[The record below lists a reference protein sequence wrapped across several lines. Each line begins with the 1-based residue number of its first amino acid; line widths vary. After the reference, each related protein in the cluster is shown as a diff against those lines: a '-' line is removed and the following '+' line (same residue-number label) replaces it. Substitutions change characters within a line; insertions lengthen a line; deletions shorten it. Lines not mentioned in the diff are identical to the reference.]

1 MSFRRSI
8 SFLLEILVC
17 FRARISHYLAIGPR
31 FTYWLSLIKKS
42 LCCLTWCLGKHVA
55 LIWELVLF
63 ISSCSYWWK
72 CCWTG
77 ILWRCEIVGIVWVCV
92 GMIVAALATLSTYK
106 VWIRWYV
113 LRQALLTSVLISCHW
128 VRWFRACHSCWRTIV
143 KLKCILDIVSIFSSL
158 RLYNAI
164 GLCHINLL
172 LSSKNILGPLSAT
185 RLSSFATFVL
195 IACFLKFANV
205 RFKLSSIGTI
215 LWIIIS
221 LSAGLLQVTTASIG
235 TSFVAICWT
244 DPVIT
249 TDCYEV
255 VCWVENLRVGVRVT
269 FHN

>member
-1 MSFRRSI
+1 MPFRWSI

-17 FRARISHYLAIGPR
+17 FRARISHYLAIGSR
-31 FTYWLSLIKKS
+31 FSYWLSLIKKS
-42 LCCLTWCLGKHVA
+42 LCCLTWCLGKHAA

-63 ISSCSYWWK
+63 IGSCSDWWK
-72 CCWTG
+72 CCWTSV
-77 ILWRCEIVGIVWVCV
+77 LWRCEIVGIVWVCV

-106 VWIRWYV
+106 VWIRWYI

-128 VRWFRACHSCWRTIV
+128 VRFWACHSCWRTIV

-221 LSAGLLQVTTASIG
+221 LSAGLLQVTTASIR
-235 TSFVAICWT
+235 TSFVAICRT
-244 DPVIT
+244 NPVIT
-249 TDCYEV
+249 TDCHEV
-255 VCWVENLRVGVRVT
+255 VCWVENLRVGVSVT